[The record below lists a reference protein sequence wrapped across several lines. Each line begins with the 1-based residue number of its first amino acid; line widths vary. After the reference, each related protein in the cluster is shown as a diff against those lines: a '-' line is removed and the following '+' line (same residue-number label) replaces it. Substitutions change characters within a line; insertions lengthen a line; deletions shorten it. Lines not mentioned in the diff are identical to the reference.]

1 MKKNLLLLLA
11 FSFTCAHFSIYVNYP
26 KTVFAVESAFSPI
39 FLETSGTKEITT
51 PTNLSVFYIKDESRT
66 VIQENTI
73 YALKLDNGFIFQ
85 NKPEILTSGKYREK
99 VYFEIDEQNPSIA
112 YLTIQEKTNDSD
124 GVIEFRNLDVAPT
137 KVSELDKDVFL
148 SLSGSD
154 TYDTIKVG
162 TYKEAASTRKEI
174 KIETLEGGKKPSATG
189 ISAPNRKLQICI
201 DDEEY
206 GTVTAGDNG
215 IWNYVFPYKYS
226 SFEAGTHTFTIG
238 YYQGTEKPSFAVSQ
252 TFEIAEEAPKT
263 TATVTFTIGD
273 TSYNYDGR
281 KGYMESPPFIDDNG
295 RVLLP
300 LRAVAATLGISS
312 QNIVWDST
320 SQMIHITYQT
330 KEGQSQTVVY
340 KIGSNTATINGI
352 SSEMDTAPIIKDGI
366 TFLPLRP
373 LLHSLGIT
381 DDNIQWDEDLL
392 TVSYEAERI

>member
-1 MKKNLLLLLA
+1 MM
-11 FSFTCAHFSIYVNYP
+11 
-26 KTVFAVESAFSPI
+26 
-39 FLETSGTKEITT
+39 
-51 PTNLSVFYIKDESRT
+51 
-66 VIQENTI
+66 
-73 YALKLDNGFIFQ
+73 
-85 NKPEILTSGKYREK
+85 
-99 VYFEIDEQNPSIA
+99 
-112 YLTIQEKTNDSD
+112 
-124 GVIEFRNLDVAPT
+124 
-137 KVSELDKDVFL
+137 
-148 SLSGSD
+148 
-154 TYDTIKVG
+154 
-162 TYKEAASTRKEI
+162 
-174 KIETLEGGKKPSATG
+174 
-189 ISAPNRKLQICI
+189 
-201 DDEEY
+201 EE
-206 GTVTAGDNG
+206 
-215 IWNYVFPYKYS
+215 
-226 SFEAGTHTFTIG
+226 
-238 YYQGTEKPSFAVSQ
+238 
-252 TFEIAEEAPKT
+252 
-263 TATVTFTIGD
+263 
-273 TSYNYDGR
+273 